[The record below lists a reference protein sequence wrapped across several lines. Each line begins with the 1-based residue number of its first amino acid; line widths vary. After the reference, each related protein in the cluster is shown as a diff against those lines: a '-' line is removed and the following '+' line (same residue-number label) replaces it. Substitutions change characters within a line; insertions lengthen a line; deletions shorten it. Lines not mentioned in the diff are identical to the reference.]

1 MLFGVVFI
9 RKNAKTWHSWKSFT
23 LYLHNRSTLEHNSNR
38 FWKLQ
43 CSATTFLYI
52 LVLEIGHV
60 TTLLTTH
67 CMDPD
72 RYNHPYLV
80 FLHLSVKLS
89 DIFFLGYM
97 HRTLTWTL
105 KAVPHYTSIICTI
118 PIFSDFFWYS
128 FIRNIQ
134 ISFFGHVPWTLKTSP
149 NNTDHL
155 SYFLIYFIAIFHQEM
170 QMFPYLEMHT
180 GPWTPNIITNN
191 PLFFSPFFPLF

>member
-9 RKNAKTWHSWKSFT
+9 KKNAKNKKKMQCFWKSFT
-23 LYLHNRSTLEHNSNR
+23 SYLHNRSTLEHNANR

-43 CSATTFLYI
+43 CSATTFVFI
-52 LVLEIGHV
+52 LFLEIGHV

-72 RYNHPYLV
+72 RYNHLYLV
-80 FLHLSVKLS
+80 FLHLSV
-89 DIFFLGYM
+89 IFYFWG
-97 HRTLTWTL
+97 
-105 KAVPHYTSIICTI
+105 ICTGPWHEPCQQC
-118 PIFSDFFWYS
+118 PIIHWLYVPSLFSFWFFWYS

-155 SYFLIYFIAIFHQEM
+155 SSFLIYFIAIF
-170 QMFPYLEMHT
+170 
-180 GPWTPNIITNN
+180 
-191 PLFFSPFFPLF
+191 